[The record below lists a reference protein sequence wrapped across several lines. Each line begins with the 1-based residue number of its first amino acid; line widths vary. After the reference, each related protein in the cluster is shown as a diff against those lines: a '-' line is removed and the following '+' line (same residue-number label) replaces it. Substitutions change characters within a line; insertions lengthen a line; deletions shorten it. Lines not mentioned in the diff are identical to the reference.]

1 MSAKISS
8 SKHDVNIN
16 KTASIQETISI
27 FNVDERKSFLKFC
40 KQSSEVVFRS
50 KNSQIS
56 DGSIKSGK
64 SMLCVNNVTFHLHSV
79 QIIT

>member
-8 SKHDVNIN
+8 SKSDVNKN
-16 KTASIQETISI
+16 KTASIQETFSI
-27 FNVDERKSFLKFC
+27 FNVDERKSFPKFC

-56 DGSIKSGK
+56 DNSIKFGK
-64 SMLCVNNVTFHLHSV
+64 SMLCVSNVTFHVHSV
-79 QIIT
+79 LFFT

>member
-8 SKHDVNIN
+8 SKSYVNKN
-16 KTASIQETISI
+16 KSASIQETFRK
-27 FNVDERKSFLKFC
+27 FNVDKRKSFLKFC
-40 KQSSEVVFRS
+40 KQSSEVVFHS

-56 DGSIKSGK
+56 DGSIKFGK
-64 SMLCVNNVTFHLHSV
+64 SMLCVNNVTFHVHSV